1 VSGLRNGLVGA
12 LRQDVERRWRAVRA
26 AAALRGCEGL
36 LVVGRADRPGDLLYL
51 AGHRPGMAGH
61 ITRGKMRGR
70 GYGALWMPLNGEPV
84 LMVTTPF
91 YEGGWTEQVRMGT
104 DFPALIGQ
112 TLRDAGAERDAVGLV
127 GEDVLSALLFRET
140 IQHLPSVRW
149 LICDD
154 LVMGIRARKSAYEI
168 ECLRRGSGMA
178 DRVGERLRAYLR
190 PGLREVDVTAF
201 ITQELLREGAEVARA
216 TCQSGVE
223 RSGEPLAYPMASARA
238 LQSGDMVHMEINGQA
253 DGYLIDICRST
264 VIGQPAPDQR
274 RLLHVCLEMLQASIA
289 AARPGIPAANL
300 SAVAGAIAS
309 REGLE
314 THFTVD
320 FGGPGTYLGHGIGV
334 ANDEPPV
341 LGLGDQTP
349 LEAGMLLTIEP
360 GLYRTPAG
368 GCRIEDEVLITET
381 EAEVLTQL
389 ARAWWT

>member
-1 VSGLRNGLVGA
+1 VIGLSSTLVGA
-12 LRQDVERRWRAVRA
+12 LRQDVERRWRQVRK

-36 LVVGRADRPGDLLYL
+36 LVISRADRPGDLLYM

-70 GYGALWMPLNGEPV
+70 GYGALWMPLEGAPV

-91 YEGGWTEQVRMGT
+91 YEGGWTEQVRVGT
-104 DFPALIGQ
+104 DFPALIGE
-112 TLRDAGAERDAVGLV
+112 TLHDAAAERMTVGLV
-127 GEDVLSALLFRET
+127 GEDVLSVLLFRET
-140 IQHLPSVRW
+140 SQHLPVVRW

-178 DRVGERLRAYLR
+178 DRVGERLRAYLQA
-190 PGLREVDVTAF
+190 GLREIDVTGF
-201 ITQELLREGAEVARA
+201 ITRELLLEGAEVARA

-223 RSGEPLAYPMASARA
+223 RSGEPLAYPVASDRV
-238 LQSGDMVHMEINGQA
+238 LRPGDMVHMEINGQA

-264 VIGQPAPDQR
+264 VIGQASPDQR
-274 RLLHVCLEMLQASIA
+274 RLLHVCLEMLEASVDA
-289 AARPGIPAANL
+289 TRPGIPAVSL
-300 SAVAGAIAS
+300 SSLAGRIAA
-309 REGLE
+309 REGLDG
-314 THFTVD
+314 HFTVD

-334 ANDEPPV
+334 ANDEPPA

-349 LEAGMLLTIEP
+349 LQPGMLLTIEP

-368 GCRIEDEVLITET
+368 GCRIEDEVLVTENG
-381 EAEVLTQL
+381 AEVVTRLD
-389 ARAWWT
+389 RVWWT